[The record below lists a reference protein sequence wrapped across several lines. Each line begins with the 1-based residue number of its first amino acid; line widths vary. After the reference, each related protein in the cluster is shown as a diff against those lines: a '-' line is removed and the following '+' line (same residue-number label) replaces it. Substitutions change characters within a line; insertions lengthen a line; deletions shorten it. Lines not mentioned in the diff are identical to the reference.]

1 MSGRS
6 SQPAAPRL
14 SAKEIS
20 VIVALLTRALEVK
33 SLLIDSDQTIQILLE
48 GSLKKKTEMDR
59 LVDEMSGLTIGDFFD
74 SIMKR

>member
-1 MSGRS
+1 MNGRS

-33 SLLIDSDQTIQILLE
+33 SLLIDSDQTIQIVLE

-59 LVDEMSGLTIGDFFD
+59 LIDEMSDLTIGDFFD